1 MKAAINR
8 IIEFSNV
15 DGPGNRLAIF
25 FQACCFKC
33 LYCHNPET
41 IRLCDDCGV
50 CIAVCP
56 QGALSVEAGIVR
68 HDEKACVRCDACILA
83 CEKLADPRVKNYE
96 LSEVLAIIKSNK
108 DYIRGITVSG
118 GEPLLYSDFVTAL
131 FKETQALGLSCMLD
145 TNGNYDF
152 SSLQELLSYCDGVM
166 LDIKSV
172 DQKYHEIL
180 TGCSNENALKSLDYL
195 LEKAKLYEVRTV
207 LLPGQ
212 LALNKATISYVV
224 AKLNNRCRY
233 KLIKYRPQGVREAG
247 LQAYGNQSLNEAEFS
262 ELVAFAKSLKA
273 ENLVLI

>member
-1 MKAAINR
+1 MKAVINH

-25 FQACCFKC
+25 FQSCCFKC

-41 IRLCDDCGV
+41 IRLCDNCGD
-50 CIAVCP
+50 CIAACP
-56 QGALSVEAGIVR
+56 KSALSLVDGLIK
-68 HDEKACVRCDACILA
+68 HDEKSCVRCDACILA

-96 LSEVLAIIKSNK
+96 LSEVLEIIKANK

-118 GEPLLYSDFVTAL
+118 GEPLLYCEFITAL
-131 FKETQALGLSCMLD
+131 FKETQALGLTCLLD

-152 SSLQELLSYCDGVM
+152 IQLQELLLYCDGVM
-166 LDIKSV
+166 LDVKGV
-172 DQKYHEIL
+172 ADEYHRFL
-180 TGCSNENALKSLDYL
+180 TACTNERVLKSLDYL
-195 LEKAKLYEVRTV
+195 LEIAKLYEVRTV

-212 LALNKATISYVV
+212 IEQNKETIRYVV

-233 KLIKYRPQGVREAG
+233 KLIKYRPYGVREAG
-247 LQAYGNQSLNEAEFS
+247 LQTYGKQVLNEAEFT
-262 ELVAFAKSLKA
+262 ELVDYAKSLNA